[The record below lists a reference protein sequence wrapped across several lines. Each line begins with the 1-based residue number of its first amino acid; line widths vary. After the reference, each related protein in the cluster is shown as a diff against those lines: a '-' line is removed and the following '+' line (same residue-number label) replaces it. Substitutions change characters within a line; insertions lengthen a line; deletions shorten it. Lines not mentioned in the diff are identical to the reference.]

1 MQENSQLQN
10 DVVDIQQLQRKIN
23 KYEREIIKL
32 KEINVEL
39 KSSVNDINEK
49 YRSEKQKNEEY
60 QLEKKHN
67 DCLQKQKDEELNR
80 LKEHS
85 KTQLLELEYFEKIL
99 YQHAES
105 QQQEKQIVE
114 KQIGHYKQIY
124 KKYVDLEIQIENVN
138 KENLLLKSDLK
149 LFEFKLVNSKKQC
162 QDIQQIYNNR
172 LIEFQQQ
179 FESMNSTISILQRQV
194 DENKYFKDFMQS
206 QIQLNQDIEANI
218 EESSIAYKNIKS
230 HDDFSEN
237 ANSMISSQKM
247 IPEYDQNQINS
258 LLEQNMH
265 LSQQLS
271 DYETKITPKIV
282 QKEEE
287 LKFLQEQLKELQR
300 YNQQLNKENDLNKKE
315 LQEIKQKQMA
325 QMEKEEL
332 QNMPASQFTEKD
344 IEQLQKAYIEE
355 RDKRINYQ
363 QTLKEIQEEMKR
375 KNPIIRKQNE
385 KWLKLNQEFLRF
397 EQEYGEMQKLL
408 ASKNK
413 NVEDLQ
419 DELERSLNENVQLQ
433 SQINFLKE
441 EIQRLAVQINHLL
454 KINSKFKQN
463 ISAKFGKNQLE
474 EIMQQ
479 IKKEKNQQFG
489 IKDIDEIYQTNYQSI
504 YSDIQEII
512 EMNMVLTKKLRERS

>member
-1 MQENSQLQN
+1 MQENSQIQN
-10 DVVDIQQLQRKIN
+10 DVVDIQQLNSKIN
-23 KYEREIIKL
+23 KYERDIIKL
-32 KEINVEL
+32 KEKNQEL
-39 KSSVNDINEK
+39 KTSVSDVSEK
-49 YRSEKQKNEEY
+49 YKSEKNKNDEY
-60 QLEKKHN
+60 ELEKKHFAFL
-67 DCLQKQKDEELNR
+67 LQQKDEELNR
-80 LKEHS
+80 LQEHS
-85 KTQLLELEYFEKIL
+85 KTQQLELQYFENIL
-99 YQHAES
+99 YQHAET

-114 KQIGHYKQIY
+114 KQIQHYKQIY

-149 LFEFKLVNSKKQC
+149 LAESKFLNQKQQC

-218 EESSIAYKNIKS
+218 EESSIAYKNINS
-230 HDDFSEN
+230 HDDFNEN
-237 ANSMISSQKM
+237 VNSRLSSQKM
-247 IPEYDQNQINS
+247 IPEYDQNQINN
-258 LLEQNMH
+258 LLEENML

-271 DYETKITPKIV
+271 DYETKITPKIL
-282 QKEEE
+282 QKEQE
-287 LKFLQEQLKELQR
+287 LKVLQEQLKDLQK

-344 IEQLQKAYIEE
+344 IQQLQKAYIEE
-355 RDKRINYQ
+355 KEKRISYQ

-408 ASKNK
+408 AQKNK
-413 NVEDLQ
+413 NVDSLQ

-433 SQINFLKE
+433 SQISFLKE

-504 YSDIQEII
+504 YSDIQEVI
-512 EMNMVLTKKLRERS
+512 EMNMALSKKLRERS

>member
-1 MQENSQLQN
+1 MQNLKLQN
-10 DVVDIQQLQRKIN
+10 DVADIQQLQSKIN
-23 KYEREIIKL
+23 QYERDIVKL
-32 KEINVEL
+32 KEKNAEL
-39 KSSVNDINEK
+39 KSSVNDIRQK
-49 YRSEKQKNEEY
+49 YNSEKQKNDEHE
-60 QLEKKHN
+60 LEKKHFTL
-67 DCLQKQKDEELNR
+67 LQQQKDEELNR

-85 KTQLLELEYFEKIL
+85 KTQQLELEYFEKIL
-99 YQHAES
+99 YQHAEA

-114 KQIGHYKQIY
+114 KQIEHYKQIY
-124 KKYVDLEIQIENVN
+124 KKYVDLEIQSENVN
-138 KENLLLKSDLK
+138 KENLLLKNDLK
-149 LFEFKLVNSKKQC
+149 LLESNLLNQKKQC
-162 QDIQQIYNNR
+162 QDIQKIYNNR

-194 DENKYFKDFMQS
+194 DENKYFKEFMQS

-218 EESSIAYKNIKS
+218 EESSIAYKNINS
-230 HDDFSEN
+230 HDEFGEN
-237 ANSMISSQKM
+237 ANSKHSSQKM
-247 IPEYDQNQINS
+247 IPEYDQSQINN
-258 LLEQNMH
+258 LLEENMH
-265 LSQQLS
+265 LSQQLN
-271 DYETKITPKIV
+271 DYETKMTPKIL
-282 QKEEE
+282 QKEKE
-287 LKFLQEQLKELQR
+287 LKMLQEQLKDLQK

-315 LQEIKQKQMA
+315 LQEFKQKQKA

-332 QNMPASQFTEKD
+332 SNMPASDFTEKD

-355 RDKRINYQ
+355 KEKRINYQ

-385 KWLKLNQEFLRF
+385 KWLKLNQEFLKF

-408 ASKNK
+408 GQKNK

-504 YSDIQEII
+504 YSDIQEVI
-512 EMNMVLTKKLRERS
+512 EMNMVLSKKLRERS